1 VNVVVVGG
9 GTAGWLTA
17 LYAKK
22 NYPDYE
28 ITLIESE
35 EIGILGAGEGSTLD
49 FPALMD
55 YLDISIFELLEK
67 VKSTIKNA
75 IKLFGWNSQSR
86 PYYSVFKSDSPASN
100 DNINFPVRWHSSAN
114 FPFCDSWASVV
125 GDDPKDYYW
134 VSKYSE
140 RNKVPFSYSL
150 SKDGIPTLASHANVS
165 MHFDATL
172 LAGYL
177 KDVGVKRGIHRVE
190 GNLSNVVLD
199 TNGRISEIKINDNS
213 CSINCDFV
221 FDCTGFARLII
232 GKLYKSEWKSCND
245 SLPVNSAIPF
255 FLEQEEEITPYT
267 HAVAMDYGWMWKIP
281 LQHRFGAGYIFDSRH
296 IAPDKA
302 KEEVDVLLGTE
313 VNVIKTIKFDAG
325 HYKRVWI
332 KNCLAVGLS
341 AGFLE
346 PLEATSIFQVIQELR
361 MFLTIPTNFTTTNNQ
376 IIDRFNAKYE
386 KMSQNVVD
394 FLYLHYLTDKTNT
407 TFWKDFDKNNA
418 MPESVKYFLEV
429 IKERP
434 FTYDFDFDGQ
444 TFATAQFIPV
454 LLGTN
459 YLSKKQLANISLRS
473 RINRDIQ
480 YRNIRVNQDLLIEH
494 LLHHNEFIE
503 FGKELNRAYDG
514 AVLSLDYS

>member
-1 VNVVVVGG
+1 
-9 GTAGWLTA
+9 
-17 LYAKK
+17 
-22 NYPDYE
+22 
-28 ITLIESE
+28 
-35 EIGILGAGEGSTLD
+35 
-49 FPALMD
+49 
-55 YLDISIFELLEK
+55 
-67 VKSTIKNA
+67 
-75 IKLFGWNSQSR
+75 
-86 PYYSVFKSDSPASN
+86 
-100 DNINFPVRWHSSAN
+100 
-114 FPFCDSWASVV
+114 
-125 GDDPKDYYW
+125 
-134 VSKYSE
+134 
-140 RNKVPFSYSL
+140 
-150 SKDGIPTLASHANVS
+150 
-165 MHFDATL
+165 
-172 LAGYL
+172 
-177 KDVGVKRGIHRVE
+177 
-190 GNLSNVVLD
+190 
-199 TNGRISEIKINDNS
+199 
-213 CSINCDFV
+213 
-221 FDCTGFARLII
+221 
-232 GKLYKSEWKSCND
+232 
-245 SLPVNSAIPF
+245 
-255 FLEQEEEITPYT
+255 
-267 HAVAMDYGWMWKIP
+267 MWKIP